1 MKGNNH
7 EKNLDALN
15 AGIAKSREEIAA
27 LTAGLQKLEESKID
41 APAVDAE
48 RPPERPVNGER
59 HDGAWAG
66 FWQKLDAVEAR
77 GEKVAKGLAVEIQRH
92 PLIGGAA
99 AFGLGFAIAKLL
111 FKRGKKVSAQ

>member
-1 MKGNNH
+1 MKSNNH
-7 EKNLDALN
+7 DKNLDALN
-15 AGIAKSREEIAA
+15 AGIAKTREEIAA

-41 APAVDAE
+41 ALAVDAK
-48 RPPERPVNGER
+48 PPHEPVNGER
-59 HDGAWAG
+59 HDGGWAG
-66 FWQKLDAVEAR
+66 FWQRLDAVETQ
-77 GEKVAKGLAVEIQRH
+77 GENVAKGIADEIRRH